1 MKKQPSTPPV
11 GTKIPKSRRGR
22 LKLPSINPMVIAIVV
37 VVLLVF
43 FAGMAF
49 GNTGLN
55 NTALAKASLITCP
68 NLDIRL
74 DEANNDYYVTLP
86 ESVDWCYTIP
96 DNLSDTWKG
105 IVESPTSLAK
115 VSAIIAAD
123 SQDQDFVK
131 EAMIESLQTG
141 ILILI
146 K

>member
-1 MKKQPSTPPV
+1 MKKQLSTPPV
-11 GTKIPKSRRGR
+11 GTKIPKGRRGR
-22 LKLPSINPMVIAIVV
+22 LKFNINPIVIAIVAI
-37 VVLLVF
+37 VLVVF

-49 GNTGLN
+49 GNAGLN
-55 NTALAKASLITCP
+55 NTALAKASLLTCP

-96 DNLSDTWKG
+96 ENLSDTWKG
-105 IVESPTSLAK
+105 IVESPVSLAK
-115 VSAIIAAD
+115 VSAMIAAD
-123 SQDQDFVK
+123 NQDQGFVK
-131 EAMIESLQTG
+131 KAMIESLQTG